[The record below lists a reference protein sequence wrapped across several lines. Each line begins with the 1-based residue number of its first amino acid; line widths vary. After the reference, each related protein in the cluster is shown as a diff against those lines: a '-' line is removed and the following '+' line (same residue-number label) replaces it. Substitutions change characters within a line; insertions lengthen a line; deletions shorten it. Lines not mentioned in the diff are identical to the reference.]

1 MDYIREIRG
10 IIYTFARVME
20 NKRYEGLDPKR
31 RTKKENKHENEQNTR
46 VIHETNEA
54 KQQFT
59 HHARYEYDNERKKKL
74 ATTHGVQKSVE
85 TSQL

>member
-1 MDYIREIRG
+1 VPV
-10 IIYTFARVME
+10 T
-20 NKRYEGLDPKR
+20 
-31 RTKKENKHENEQNTR
+31 
-46 VIHETNEA
+46 

-74 ATTHGVQKSVE
+74 ATAHGVQKSVE